1 MLVSFEPMWKD
12 GIPIKDYQ
20 ILESIRIRILFNV
33 SKISY
38 CSVDV
43 VVVVVYG
50 VEHNL
55 AAPLVSIS
63 LGQPAIFLLGI
74 DDHIIIIIN
83 NRLFVFILVKMV
95 LHSHNIII
103 LLACYYTMK
112 WFRLRLAKT
121 SIVITL
127 TVIF

>member
-1 MLVSFEPMWKD
+1 MWND

-43 VVVVVYG
+43 VVVYG

-63 LGQPAIFLLGI
+63 LGQPAIFLLGR
-74 DDHIIIIIN
+74 DDHIIIII
-83 NRLFVFILVKMV
+83 
-95 LHSHNIII
+95 III
-103 LLACYYTMK
+103 VYLSSY
-112 WFRLRLAKT
+112 
-121 SIVITL
+121 S
-127 TVIF
+127 

>member
-1 MLVSFEPMWKD
+1 M
-12 GIPIKDYQ
+12 
-20 ILESIRIRILFNV
+20 
-33 SKISY
+33 
-38 CSVDV
+38 DV

-112 WFRLRLAKT
+112 WFRLRLA
-121 SIVITL
+121 
-127 TVIF
+127 